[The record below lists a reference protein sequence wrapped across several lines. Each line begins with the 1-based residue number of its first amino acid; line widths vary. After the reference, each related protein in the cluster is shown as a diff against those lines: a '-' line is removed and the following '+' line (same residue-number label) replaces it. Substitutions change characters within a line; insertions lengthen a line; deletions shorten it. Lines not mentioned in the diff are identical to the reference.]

1 MSVAAL
7 KKNRVLIFNAKI
19 VAISMS
25 DMMNLM
31 VGNTL
36 LISGMLITILSDE
49 GDSWLTQN
57 VTTKDKVFFKK
68 SVLEDAIK
76 LGKAE
81 NVSDKDE

>member
-1 MSVAAL
+1 
-7 KKNRVLIFNAKI
+7 
-19 VAISMS
+19 MS

>member
-1 MSVAAL
+1 LSVAAL